1 MFVLDD
7 IDRRLGNLS
16 VMMERLEVDSIDLC
30 WQEKG
35 LVLSSVIRACQACPN
50 GETCR
55 DWLLRA
61 SSSLLQAPAFCPN
74 AQRFAQAKE
83 NRPRDIQA

>member
-1 MFVLDD
+1 MFVLDG

-16 VMMERLEVDSIDLC
+16 AMMERLEVDLVDLC
-30 WQEKG
+30 WQDKG

-50 GETCR
+50 GEVCR

-74 AQRFAQAKE
+74 AQRFAQAKQ
-83 NRPRDIQA
+83 NQARDILA